1 MIDRLH
7 RLYILD
13 GSPYVYAN
21 LAREWERRDMRWC
34 GGVKHEP
41 PMTLEELRDWAE
53 VTFFED
59 GLRATIETG
68 VFCQEL
74 GVYLRRASA
83 PTGAPSVARAWL
95 SDDGRPR
102 FRFYNVVVERANY
115 MDFCAATLG
124 LRHPY
129 DPRHELTT
137 CHMEPGTRRW
147 FHPLNSSSV
156 CLPHSIPSGS
166 CTESC

>member
-13 GSPYVYAN
+13 GSPSVYAN

-34 GGVKHEP
+34 GGVKYEP

-53 VTFFED
+53 VTFFEH
-59 GLRATIETG
+59 GLRATIGTSA
-68 VFCQEL
+68 FQSL
-74 GVYLRRASA
+74 PTVYLHRIDA
-83 PTGAPSVARAWL
+83 PPRTPSVAHVWL

-102 FRFYNVVVERANY
+102 FRFFSVVVERSNY
-115 MDFCAATLG
+115 MDFCVVVLG
-124 LRHPY
+124 ARNPY
-129 DPRHELTT
+129 DLTHEHTI
-137 CHMEPGTRRW
+137 CHMEPRMRRW
-147 FHPLNSSSV
+147 FNPLNSSSV